1 MKKVYKAYCTLEK
14 YLVMAAFFTIMVL
27 TFFNVFLRMANR
39 PVIWADD
46 ICLLLFSWC
55 AFMGADMAMRA
66 NRLVGMDILTSA
78 LPIRVQK
85 VLQLVVYLFMI
96 AVLSL
101 FVVQGFGLAKLNWLR
116 FMNSLRLSYGWAT
129 LSLPVGSCQ
138 MILTLI
144 IKVYV
149 LIKNFKNDD
158 FTMKMHNPDGREAQL
173 S

>member
-14 YLVMAAFFTIMVL
+14 YLVMGAFFTIMVL
-27 TFFNVFLRMANR
+27 TFFNVFLRMLGR

-46 ICLLLFSWC
+46 ISLLLFSWC
-55 AFMGADMAMRA
+55 AFMGADMAMRS

-78 LPIRVQK
+78 LPAKVQK
-85 VLQLVVYLFMI
+85 ILQLIVYLFMI
-96 AVLSL
+96 GVLVM
-101 FVVQGFGLAKLNWLR
+101 FVVQGFGLAKMNWAR
-116 FMNSLRLSYGWAT
+116 YMNSLRLSYGWAT

-144 IKVYV
+144 IKVCV
-149 LIKNFKNDD
+149 LIKNFKDD
-158 FTMKMHNPDGREAQL
+158 NFTMKMHNPDGREAQL